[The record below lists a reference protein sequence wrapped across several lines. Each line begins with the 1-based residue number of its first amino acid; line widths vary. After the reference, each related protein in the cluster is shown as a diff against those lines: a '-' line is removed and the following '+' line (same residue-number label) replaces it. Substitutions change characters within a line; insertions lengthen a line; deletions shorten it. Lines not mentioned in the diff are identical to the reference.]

1 MSSSAYVSPAVATI
15 IFSLGTGMLGGV
27 ASMIL
32 AKRIERTEGV
42 NIGILI
48 LAVAMASALNIGF
61 AVSIPYLEESEL
73 L

>member
-1 MSSSAYVSPAVATI
+1 MTTPSAYVSPAVATI
-15 IFSLGTGMLGGV
+15 IFSLGTGALGGI

-48 LAVAMASALNIGF
+48 LVVAIASLLNIGF
-61 AVSIPYLEESEL
+61 AMTIPYLEEPV
-73 L
+73 